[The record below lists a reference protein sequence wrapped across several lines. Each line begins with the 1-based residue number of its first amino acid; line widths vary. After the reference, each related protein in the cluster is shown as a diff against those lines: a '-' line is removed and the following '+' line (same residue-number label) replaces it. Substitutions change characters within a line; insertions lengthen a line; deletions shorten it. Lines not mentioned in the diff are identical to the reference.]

1 MKKIT
6 LKCYR
11 SERAETLLMQAAN
24 MIAARTKTDSLHVR
38 NRTKSATIY
47 VSEPLLALAAAKAIK
62 RKTGVSIIIAGLP
75 EGTAQFVGL
84 LERRG
89 LLEEWIENTC
99 YFKNCAAIDW
109 VKNIDNRNCWIGSAF
124 PRGALWPWEADWPG
138 VNREWVQIVEENNL

>member
-89 LLEEWIENTC
+89 LLEEWCERRNECRNSLKFLSCTER
-99 YFKNCAAIDW
+99 YKW
-109 VKNIDNRNCWIGSAF
+109 VSCPF
-124 PRGALWPWEADWPG
+124 LWPDIQKWGKAH
-138 VNREWVQIVEENNL
+138 NEWLKIVIKNNL

>member
-89 LLEEWIENTC
+89 LLEEWCKGVKERDDVKRITRWLEITPAEDWII
-99 YFKNCAAIDW
+99 CALTW
-109 VKNIDNRNCWIGSAF
+109 SA
-124 PRGALWPWEADWPG
+124 PKKKGGKKLTTSG
-138 VNREWVQIVEENNL
+138 LN

>member
-38 NRTKSATIY
+38 TKTKSATLY
-47 VSEPLLALAAAKAIK
+47 VAEPLLALAAAKVIK
-62 RKTGVSIIIAGLP
+62 RKTGVSVIIAGLP
-75 EGTAQFVGL
+75 EGTVQFVDL

-89 LLEEWIENTC
+89 LLEEWCKSTIKRTG
-99 YFKNCAAIDW
+99 
-109 VKNIDNRNCWIGSAF
+109 VKRIARWLTIAPARAWIS
-124 PRGALWPWEADWPG
+124 GASPWPDPAKWGKAH
-138 VNREWVQIVEENNL
+138 NEWYQIVEENNL

>member
-89 LLEEWIENTC
+89 LQEEWCERRNACRNSLKFLSCIER
-99 YFKNCAAIDW
+99 YKW
-109 VKNIDNRNCWIGSAF
+109 VSSPF
-124 PRGALWPWEADWPG
+124 LWPDTQKWGKAH
-138 VNREWVQIVEENNL
+138 NEWLKLVEENNL